1 MSGKLYTRLAW
12 TGIRKNKQ
20 LYLPYLLAGA
30 AMVMVFYI
38 IDFLSVSD
46 MVNHLHVGRAMTSLL
61 ICGAWFFGVFSLPLL
76 FYTNSSL
83 LKKRKREFGLYH
95 ILGMN
100 KSNVLAVLFL
110 ETFMTYGIVIVTG
123 ICMGILFSKIAELG
137 LVNIMG
143 QETDYHIYI
152 EWRVVFVTAILYAG
166 VYFLIFL
173 NAMHQIR
180 HNNPIELLKSVSAGE
195 RPPKSRW
202 LLVVM
207 GVVLTASGY
216 VLAIQIGNMQEVIDL
231 GTFCAVAV
239 IGGTY
244 FLFMAGSVSLC
255 KLLQKNKQYYYK
267 TAHFVT
273 TSSLSYRM
281 KRNVASLATICIL
294 STMILVVLAGAVGLY
309 AGTDSIIERQYPY
322 DFGLT
327 VEEEK
332 DWKSGDGGTVYGN
345 IQNMCKEE
353 MEDIAAQE
361 GVKADTVLE
370 GNFAVLCAKYEE
382 GVLDLRVD
390 LMGAAP
396 AEEGAEWNEYLQDF
410 VAVRVMSLA
419 DYNRISRTVEKLG
432 DREVMIVG
440 GKDANGAES
449 IRSFDGSDYIV
460 VKTIEKMP
468 KFFRRRMY
476 KQYPETMTDS
486 VLLVV
491 QDMNRFWENF
501 DASLWSSKNQVDFFW
516 EYDMDLTEDL
526 DRQIVLGEAV
536 KERLEKIKE
545 TVGNQTLTYSVR
557 AEKAAD
563 LKGLSGGLMF
573 LAIVV
578 SAVFVFAA
586 TLIMYYKQIS
596 EGYEDQGQFSIMR
609 KLGMTKREIKKS
621 IHSQMLTVFCF
632 PLVFAGV
639 HLVFALPAI
648 YQLMRGFI
656 LDDKPLLIKTTT
668 VSYLLFAV
676 VYSLVYLLTTRAY
689 FNIVNRQGDSF

>member
-1 MSGKLYTRLAW
+1 MSGKLYVRLAW
-12 TGIRKNKQ
+12 TGIQKNKQ
-20 LYLPYLLAGA
+20 LYLPYLVAGA
-30 AMVMVFYI
+30 TMVMVFYI

-46 MVNHLHVGRAMTSLL
+46 MVNHLHGGMAMTSIL
-61 ICGAWFFGVFSLPLL
+61 ICGAWLIGVFSLPFL
-76 FYTNSSL
+76 FYTNSAL
-83 LKKRKREFGLYH
+83 LKKRKREFGLYN

-100 KSNVLAVLFL
+100 KRNILMVLFL
-110 ETFMTYGIVIVTG
+110 ETFMTYGIVAVTG

-152 EWRVVFVTAILYAG
+152 EWRVVLVTVLLYAA

-173 NAMHQIR
+173 NAMRQLR
-180 HNNPIELLKSVSAGE
+180 NNNPIELLKSEAAGE

-202 LLVVM
+202 LLVILGVM
-207 GVVLTASGY
+207 FTASGY
-216 VLAIQIGNMQEVIDL
+216 VMAIQIGNAQEVVNL

-244 FLFMAGSVSLC
+244 FLFIAGSVSLC
-255 KLLQKNKQYYYK
+255 KLLQKNKKYYYK

-281 KRNVASLATICIL
+281 KRNGASLATICIL

-309 AGTDSIIERQYPY
+309 AGTDSIIEKQYPY
-322 DFGLT
+322 DLSLS

-332 DWKSGDGGTVYGN
+332 DWKSGDGGNVYGN

-353 MEDIAAQE
+353 IEDILAQE
-361 GVKADTVLE
+361 GIKADIVLE
-370 GNFAVLCAKYEE
+370 GNFALLYAKYEK
-382 GVLDLRVD
+382 GVWDLGAD
-390 LMGAAP
+390 LMGEAP
-396 AEEGAEWNEYLQDF
+396 AEEGAEWNKYLQNF
-410 VAVRVMSLA
+410 AMVRVMSLT
-419 DYNRISRTVEKLG
+419 DYNRITQTEEKLG
-432 DREVMIVG
+432 DREVLIVG
-440 GKDANGAES
+440 GKPANSAQS
-449 IRSFDGSDYIV
+449 VRSYDGSDYIV

-468 KFFRRRMY
+468 GFFPHRLY
-476 KQYPETMTDS
+476 KQYPEEMADS
-486 VLLVV
+486 ILLVV

-501 DASLWSSKNQVDFFW
+501 DASLWSSKNQIDFFW
-516 EYDMDLTEDL
+516 EYDMNLTEDF
-526 DRQIVLGEAV
+526 DRQLAVGEVV
-536 KERLEKIKE
+536 KERLEKIKK

-557 AEKAAD
+557 VEKAAD

-573 LAIVV
+573 LAIVI
-578 SAVFVFAA
+578 SAVFVFVA

-596 EGYEDQGQFSIMR
+596 EGYEDQRQFSIMR

-632 PLVFAGV
+632 PLAAAGV

-648 YQLMRGFI
+648 YQLMRDFI
-656 LDDKPLLIKTTT
+656 LDNKPLLIKTTA
-668 VSYLLFAV
+668 VSYFLFAV
-676 VYSLVYLLTTRAY
+676 VYSLVYLLTTKAY
-689 FNIVNRQGDSF
+689 FDIVNRQGQH